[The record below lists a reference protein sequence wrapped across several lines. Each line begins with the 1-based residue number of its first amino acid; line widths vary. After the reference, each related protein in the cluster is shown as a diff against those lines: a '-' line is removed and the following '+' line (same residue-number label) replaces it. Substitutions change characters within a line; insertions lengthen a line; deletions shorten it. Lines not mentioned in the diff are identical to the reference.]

1 MTTIRKVAKK
11 AGVSP
16 ATVSRVLN
24 GTNAVA
30 PELRD
35 RVLDAVNQYGYAPTS
50 GRRSETSIAIVYTG
64 QFSVNSPYD
73 CACLHGIVTGMLDSD
88 YDLRIVYL
96 NRDKTPSETYSQ
108 FFFRKGV
115 RGAILRSTCADRDVV
130 RQIADD
136 DFPTVVLGDHFDH
149 PNLVFAYNQSRTA
162 SVEGVEH
169 LLALG
174 HRRIAF
180 ASNDVDDGDHLDRLD
195 AYRSVLQTHGLHDP
209 QLEFHVPA
217 HRSDGA
223 QLIRK
228 ILSLTAPPTALFI
241 ADPLTA
247 DGVIHETHRMG
258 VRIPDELSIVG
269 FDDGDSRF
277 AVYPTMTAVCQDAE
291 RLGRLTLEL
300 LWQRLATPPAE
311 RESVPARRQSVGSAW
326 LEINHTTGW
335 APRRPVRILPNGSR
349 MEPANS

>member
-1 MTTIRKVAKK
+1 
-11 AGVSP
+11 
-16 ATVSRVLN
+16 
-24 GTNAVA
+24 VA

-35 RVLDAVNQYGYAPTS
+35 RVLNAVNEYRYAPTS
-50 GRRSETSIAIVYTG
+50 GRRSETSIAMVYTG
-64 QFSVNSPYD
+64 PISVNSPYD
-73 CACLHGIVTGMLDSD
+73 SACLHGIVTGMLASD
-88 YDLRIVYL
+88 YDLRIIYL
-96 NRDKTPSETYSQ
+96 SRDKSPSETYSQ

-115 RGAILRSTCADRDVV
+115 RGAILRSTCSDRDVV
-130 RQIADD
+130 REIAND

-149 PNLVFAYNQSRTA
+149 PNLVFAYNESRSA
-162 SVEGVEH
+162 STEGVEH
-169 LLALG
+169 LVALG

-195 AYRSVLQTHGLHDP
+195 AYRIVLQAHGLYDA

-228 ILSLTAPPTALFI
+228 ILSLPTPPTALFI

-247 DGVIHETHRMG
+247 DGVIHEAHRMG
-258 VRIPDELSIVG
+258 LQIPDELSIVG
-269 FDDGDSRF
+269 FDDTDSRF

-291 RLGRLTLEL
+291 TLGRQTLEL
-300 LWQRLATPPAE
+300 LLQRLVIPPGE
-311 RESVPARRQSVGSAW
+311 RESAPAHRQSVGNAW

-335 APRRPVRILPNGSR
+335 APQRPVRILPNGSR
-349 MEPANS
+349 METAQH